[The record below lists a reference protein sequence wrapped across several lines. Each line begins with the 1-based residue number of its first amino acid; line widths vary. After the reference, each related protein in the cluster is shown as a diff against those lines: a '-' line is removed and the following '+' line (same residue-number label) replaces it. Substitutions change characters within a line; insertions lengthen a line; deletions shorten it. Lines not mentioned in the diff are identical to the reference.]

1 MCIDMDATFDRG
13 SVGAGNVTR
22 TNGLPSRWARLGTW
36 KDFLRSLFSGVHMYD
51 KKQLSPSWM
60 PLIHKE
66 PILYRSTPLPRMQ
79 PRRKIPIHSS
89 TEDATAAEDTESG
102 QASHIFL
109 ALLLDGARALW
120 PSR

>member
-36 KDFLRSLFSGVHMYD
+36 KDLLR
-51 KKQLSPSWM
+51 
-60 PLIHKE
+60 PLIHKRTM
-66 PILYRSTPLPRMQ
+66 LLLDACLQ
-79 PRRKIPIHSS
+79 QPIHSS

-109 ALLLDGARALW
+109 ALLLDGARTLW

>member
-60 PLIHKE
+60 PLIHK
-66 PILYRSTPLPRMQ
+66 Q
-79 PRRKIPIHSS
+79 PMLLLDACLQQPIHSS